1 MAFDPNQ
8 YVEQPVNPDDEEKKQ
23 AQMQTAP
30 APTSGGF
37 DPDAYLAS
45 PVQQPAPTT
54 QGPQNAGDYTAG
66 LGKVAYDLASEY
78 GKPAL
83 EIGAAYMGAK
93 KAFSAIDA
101 YKQASNSK
109 LYGDLLNNYSKLNH
123 DIRQYEKVG
132 SVPQELLD
140 ARARLGQQIEV
151 AQSKIPGYNPNVK
164 APVTPPTG
172 AGPVPPQATPTP
184 GMAQAAGAAENV
196 GAQAAG
202 RTGMMQDLT
211 KLYQKY
217 GPALIDQVGQIGK
230 AIGNS
235 QVGQMAG
242 AVAESPVGRLAGGA
256 LRVAGSVPVMG
267 AQLGLYSS
275 GLNQGEDEQMR
286 QIHQQQDALRLK
298 QNKTAPNAIN
308 SGFSQQLNSYSQ
320 QRRPQ

>member
-1 MAFDPNQ
+1 MADLTEDQ
-8 YVEQPVNPDDEEKKQ
+8 IRQQEDEEFEFRARAEQ
-23 AQMQTAP
+23 EARSRQQSSQSAP
-30 APTSGGF
+30 A
-37 DPDAYLAS
+37 
-45 PVQQPAPTT
+45 
-54 QGPQNAGDYTAG
+54 N
-66 LGKVAYDLASEY
+66 
-78 GKPAL
+78 
-83 EIGAAYMGAK
+83 
-93 KAFSAIDA
+93 
-101 YKQASNSK
+101 
-109 LYGDLLNNYSKLNH
+109 
-123 DIRQYEKVG
+123 
-132 SVPQELLD
+132 
-140 ARARLGQQIEV
+140 
-151 AQSKIPGYNPNVK
+151 
-164 APVTPPTG
+164 TG
-172 AGPVPPQATPTP
+172 AGPVAPGQEPSLGTQIVGGLKTAYDVGAPIVAEHPIATGYAASYVPGVNRLPIIRDIKNTREAVGNIAKRGANIASNFMGGGTPPAGGPVSPGGVQMTGVGSPNAPIGGGP

-235 QVGQMAG
+235 QIGQMAG

-256 LRVAGSVPVMG
+256 LRVAGSAPVMG